1 MSNSL
6 YKITGDYLGLMADIE
21 EAEGVLTEEHIAEL
35 EINKGQLQSK
45 SVAYLETIKKKEA
58 LVNMVDE
65 EIKRLQAVKKRNTT
79 LIDTLNE
86 RLLTAVKLF
95 GSFTVGTLTFGT
107 RKSEV
112 VIVEDVNDLP
122 REYKVIKVTES
133 AIKAD
138 IKTALKGGEEI
149 EGCSIQENLN
159 LTIK

>member
-6 YKITGDYLGLMADIE
+6 YKITGDYLELMVGIE
-21 EAEGVLTEEHIAEL
+21 ANEGVLTEDQEKEL
-35 EINKGQLQSK
+35 EISQGQLQSK
-45 SVAYLETIKKKEA
+45 SVAYLSVIKEKEA

-86 RLLTAVKLF
+86 RLLTAVKVF

-107 RKSEV
+107 RKSES
-112 VIVEDVNDLP
+112 VIVEDVNSLP
-122 REYKVIKVTES
+122 AEFKTIKITEL
-133 AIKAD
+133 AIKAK
-138 IKTALKGGEEI
+138 IKTALKDGEEI
-149 EGCSIQENLN
+149 EGCNIQENLN